1 MIRTERK
8 GEFMTSQ
15 RLNERI
21 DDFTK
26 ASQRLSEACEQ
37 PLDSF
42 IRDSVIQRFEFCWEL
57 AWKLLKLRLEVL
69 GVQALNPRD
78 VFKEALAVGLIED
91 GNAWS
96 EAQRMRNLSSHTYD
110 EKLAVLVYAFVKNEA
125 DAMFKR
131 LANAAVGWRG
141 ENV

>member
-1 MIRTERK
+1 MNN
-8 GEFMTSQ
+8 Q

-26 ASQRLSEACEQ
+26 ASQRLSEACKQ

-69 GVQALNPRD
+69 GIVALNPRD
-78 VFKEALAVGLIED
+78 VFKEALAAGLIED

-110 EKLAVLVYAFVKNEA
+110 EKLAVLVYGFVTNEA
-125 DAMFKR
+125 DAMFQA
-131 LANAAVGWRG
+131 LATTAQPWRS
-141 ENV
+141 ERS